1 MQGILAE
8 DEVGIRDVQ
17 VEAEE
22 DNWDFVHVG
31 AEEGIRDVQVEAG
44 EDNWDLDQA
53 EAGEDTWAGE

>member
-22 DNWDFVHVG
+22 DNWDF
-31 AEEGIRDVQVEAG
+31 AQVEAG
-44 EDNWDLDQA
+44 EGIRDFQVEAEEDN
-53 EAGEDTWAGE
+53 